1 MGNLFGSLLST
12 AGAMRV
18 FERGLTTTQ
27 NNVVNAST
35 PGYAKQRQGFEAKR
49 FEPDLNIIGG
59 VGAGDLTNYR
69 DAFSERNVQ
78 RRSSQASVEQQRS
91 ASLSSI
97 EALYPIGQGAGIPG
111 ALNKFFNA
119 FSQLTVAP
127 NDSASRQVAL
137 DRASDVSFNFRRTA
151 NQLLEERGS
160 TQLTLAS
167 SVTQVNEIAGRIRD
181 LNASRRGNSQS
192 GSDPGSESKLYA
204 ALEELSQL
212 VDFNAIISPDSGVGV
227 YLGGQSLLVI
237 GDRQYNLSTDVLD
250 NKVRLLNSDGQE
262 ITRELSGGKIAGLV
276 DVYNNK
282 LPSYIDNLNTLAASF
297 AQSVNLALSQGVDQ
311 NGNTPLQDLFSYD
324 PTYGAAYTIGTA
336 NLTTDQLALAAT
348 GEPGGN
354 TNAIAISQLAQ
365 QKSIGGQSF
374 QQYYGTIAGT
384 VGRDL
389 SSAKS
394 TFGIQSDLLSQAKQL
409 RSELQN
415 VSLDEEAAQLI
426 QYQRAYQ
433 AAAQLFKTINDMTQ
447 TVMSIIR

>member
-12 AGAMRV
+12 AGALRV

-27 NNVVNAST
+27 NNVVNANT
-35 PGYAKQRQGFEAKR
+35 PGYAKQRQTLEAQR

-59 VGAGDLTNYR
+59 VAAGSLTNYR

-78 RRSSQASVEQQRS
+78 RRSSQTAVEQQRK
-91 ASLSSI
+91 ASLASI

-137 DRASDVSFNFRRTA
+137 DRSSDVAFNFRRTA

-181 LNASRRGNSQS
+181 LNASRRSNSQAA
-192 GSDPGSESKLYA
+192 GDPGSESKLYA

-212 VDFNAIISPDSGVGV
+212 VDFNAVVSPDLGVSV

-237 GDRQYNLSTDVLD
+237 GDRQYNISSDVLND
-250 NKVRLLNSDGQE
+250 KVRVLDSDGRE
-262 ITRELSGGKIAGLV
+262 ITPELSGGKIVGLV

-282 LPSYIDNLNTLAASF
+282 LPGYLDNLNTLAASF
-297 AQSVNLALSQGVDQ
+297 AQSVNFALSQGVDQ
-311 NGNTPLQDLFSYD
+311 NGNTPLQDLFSFD
-324 PTYGAAYTIGTA
+324 PTYGAAYTIRPIA
-336 NLTTDQLALAAT
+336 LTTDQLALAAN
-348 GEPGGN
+348 GQPGGN
-354 TNAIAISQLAQ
+354 ANAIAVSQLALQ
-365 QKSIGGQSF
+365 QTTSGQNF
-374 QQYYGTIAGT
+374 QQFYGTIAGT

-389 SSAKS
+389 ASAKS
-394 TFGIQSDLLSQAKQL
+394 SFGIQGDLLSQARQL
-409 RSELQN
+409 RSELQD

-433 AAAQLFKTINDMTQ
+433 AAAQLFKTINDMTE
-447 TVMSIIR
+447 TIMNVIR